1 MAAWSDRGAAARPM
15 ATMLLV
21 ATAVGASAYH
31 APVTSP
37 RALNVRSRRAMA
49 SVEPEGVKTNLGPV
63 VTQGATA
70 WIEAYPDRKI
80 ERMRILATEPP
91 MTDEAISSF
100 LDFMTDAMALD
111 APFTCFWDMSAK
123 GCAFPSMKQ
132 FRRVIQYLEEDNR
145 SEKWD
150 ELVQGNVAIIRSPIL
165 RGAAKLMT
173 AISNPPQP
181 SFICND
187 EEKALNFAKE
197 KLHEAKDW
205 AH

>member
-1 MAAWSDRGAAARPM
+1 M
-15 ATMLLV
+15 
-21 ATAVGASAYH
+21 Y
-31 APVTSP
+31 P
-37 RALNVRSRRAMA
+37 R
-49 SVEPEGVKTNLGPV
+49 
-63 VTQGATA
+63 
-70 WIEAYPDRKI
+70 
-80 ERMRILATEPP
+80 
-91 MTDEAISSF
+91 
-100 LDFMTDAMALD
+100 
-111 APFTCFWDMSAK
+111 
-123 GCAFPSMKQ
+123 
-132 FRRVIQYLEEDNR
+132 
-145 SEKWD
+145 

>member
-1 MAAWSDRGAAARPM
+1 
-15 ATMLLV
+15 MLW
-21 ATAVGASAYH
+21 
-31 APVTSP
+31 
-37 RALNVRSRRAMA
+37 NV
-49 SVEPEGVKTNLGPV
+49 
-63 VTQGATA
+63 QG
-70 WIEAYPDRKI
+70 
-80 ERMRILATEPP
+80 
-91 MTDEAISSF
+91 
-100 LDFMTDAMALD
+100 
-111 APFTCFWDMSAK
+111 
-123 GCAFPSMKQ
+123 GAFPSMKQ

>member
-1 MAAWSDRGAAARPM
+1 MLYIALSALALYYPAPHTQLQLRIGRTLHPRGAVSSPVAA
-15 ATMLLV
+15 V
-21 ATAVGASAYH
+21 SETAETGGKYII
-31 APVTSP
+31 
-37 RALNVRSRRAMA
+37 
-49 SVEPEGVKTNLGPV
+49 GPV
-63 VTQGATA
+63 NAGTCAGAYL
-70 WIEAYPDRKI
+70 EDHPDLALP
-80 ERMRILATEPP
+80 RMNVLAKQPP
-91 MTDEAISSF
+91 LTDEAIEEFLSF
-100 LDFMTDAMALD
+100 IGETLDHGK
-111 APFTCFWDMSAK
+111 PFSVLWNVQ
-123 GCAFPSMKQ
+123 GGAFPSMKQ